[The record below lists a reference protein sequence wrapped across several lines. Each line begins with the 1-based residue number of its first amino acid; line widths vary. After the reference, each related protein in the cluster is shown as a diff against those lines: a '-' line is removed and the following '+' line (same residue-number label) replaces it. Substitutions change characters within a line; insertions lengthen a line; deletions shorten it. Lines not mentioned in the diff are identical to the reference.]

1 VIGVRRRV
9 ADRLQSVGIDV
20 VAAVLGLLT
29 AALLFPMRFLASQIY
44 IRTLPIVL
52 GVACILYLLAA
63 RRTRESGAPIRF
75 SRGTTRL
82 LPSVTLLGIAVMVL
96 AAAVGG
102 GRTGLF
108 YDLGAAVGALL
119 LGQILFANDED
130 VHAGVALGQIL
141 AFAFVVRFAALAT
154 TPGFVGIDIWT
165 HVPQY
170 AGAILEQGSLA
181 PIADEKYYASPLY
194 HLLVV
199 TGAQLFDV
207 SLRTSLHL
215 TLGVAMPLSLLLLY
229 GTARTLLPVRWS
241 LLATALYAV
250 SDHVIRWGIHI
261 IPTSMGL
268 IFFLA
273 VLLLLVLLMHTGYQ
287 HREFLLL
294 VGISVAVILT
304 HQISSFIM
312 LVLVAACLF
321 AQGLVKFDVVGTG
334 DTITPLLS
342 RIREPVNMI
351 GLLVFDLGFI
361 TLMWSLTPYQGDTFL
376 QTMLGYFYDTLATS
390 AGFLNLAG
398 GSEASGGEAAAAG
411 GGGSQLAAELAIY
424 FDTVG
429 FLLLLLLAVVGC
441 LVVLR
446 QDLASQTTFTLLTS
460 IVVMLFLAL
469 GLPLFGIRNFVPGR
483 WFAFLY
489 APMVLVGVAGL
500 SYLSSYL
507 SPRVVLAGLVLFA
520 VLFPGVMLVSSDG
533 TPDSPVFPG
542 ERERLS
548 YTETE
553 LAAVETID
561 EIDRSTDRP
570 LYTNHPYQTV
580 FERTGAHHAE
590 PIELRDGRPT
600 THETAVYRQ
609 YQSAGAS
616 YFLTERETAANLD
629 LSEAA
634 VCPETT
640 NHVYGNG
647 DVRMCTAS

>member
-1 VIGVRRRV
+1 
-9 ADRLQSVGIDV
+9 VGIDV

-29 AALLFPMRFLASQIY
+29 ALALFPVRFLASQIY
-44 IRTLPIVL
+44 IETLPIVL
-52 GVACILYLLAA
+52 GVGCLLYLRAA
-63 RRTRESGAPIRF
+63 RKTRESGAPVRL

-82 LPSVTLLGIAVMVL
+82 LPTVTLLGVAGMVL

-102 GRTGLF
+102 GRTGPF
-108 YDLGAAVGALL
+108 YDLGTVVGALL

-130 VHAGVALGQIL
+130 LHVGVLLGQIV

-170 AGAILEQGSLA
+170 AGAILAEGSLA
-181 PIADEKYYASPLY
+181 PIADRKYYASPLY

-207 SLRTSLHL
+207 SLRTSLYL
-215 TLGVAMPLSLLLLY
+215 TLGVAMPLSLFLLY

-241 LLATALYAV
+241 LLATAMYAV
-250 SDHVIRWGIHI
+250 SDHAIRWGIHI

-268 IFFLA
+268 VFFLA
-273 VLLLLVLLMHTGYQ
+273 VLLLLVMLVHTGYQ

-294 VGISVAVILT
+294 AGISVAVILT

-321 AQGLVKFDVVGTG
+321 GQALVEIDVVGTG
-334 DTITPLLS
+334 DTITPLLN

-376 QTMLGYFYDTLATS
+376 ETMMAYFYDTLATS

-398 GSEASGGEAAAAG
+398 GSAAGGEEATAASAAG
-411 GGGSQLAAELAIY
+411 GGSELAAELATY

-441 LVVLR
+441 LVALR
-446 QDLASQTTFTLLTS
+446 RDLASQTTFTLLAS
-460 IVVMLFLAL
+460 VVVMLFLAL

-500 SYLSSYL
+500 NYLSSYL
-507 SPRVVLAGLVLFA
+507 SPRTFVAGLVLFA
-520 VLFPGVMLVSSDG
+520 VLFPGVMLVSSEG
-533 TPDSPVFPG
+533 TPDSPVFSG

-548 YTETE
+548 YTEEE
-553 LAAVETID
+553 LAAVETIGD
-561 EIDRSTDRP
+561 IAGGESAERP
-570 LYTNHPYQTV
+570 LHTDHPYQTV
-580 FERTGAHHAE
+580 FERSGAHPAE

-600 THETAVYRQ
+600 VHETAVYRE
-609 YQSAGAS
+609 YQSDGAS
-616 YFLTERETAANLD
+616 YFRTERETAANLD
-629 LSEAA
+629 YSAEAI
-634 VCPETT
+634 CPDGT

-647 DVRMCTAS
+647 DVRACTAP